1 MDRFKVWK
9 IIGELA
15 KDLLSDI
22 PTIEE
27 LCPNIKDEKELIY
40 IKQDKRSTIAYDRI
54 INNYERNFK
63 NDIESTL
70 FNKYESAI
78 EKGKEIS
85 PAKLKK
91 IIGSIKRP
99 IKEKI
104 CARFETVQIKA
115 KNTITFKKFI
125 KDTEAEIGD
134 KLIDATTAK
143 NILCLSDYVISKR
156 IENSKE
162 IRCFSFKYG
171 NNRPRRYFSKSDIE
185 NVAEKEKDM
194 LSQRQAIK
202 RIKDAE
208 KEDRRIRQEKEFRA
222 KFGYTD

>member
-99 IKEKI
+99 IRLLAKLLKRYKI
-104 CARFETVQIKA
+104 TLK
-115 KNTITFKKFI
+115 
-125 KDTEAEIGD
+125 
-134 KLIDATTAK
+134 
-143 NILCLSDYVISKR
+143 
-156 IENSKE
+156 
-162 IRCFSFKYG
+162 
-171 NNRPRRYFSKSDIE
+171 
-185 NVAEKEKDM
+185 
-194 LSQRQAIK
+194 
-202 RIKDAE
+202 
-208 KEDRRIRQEKEFRA
+208 
-222 KFGYTD
+222 